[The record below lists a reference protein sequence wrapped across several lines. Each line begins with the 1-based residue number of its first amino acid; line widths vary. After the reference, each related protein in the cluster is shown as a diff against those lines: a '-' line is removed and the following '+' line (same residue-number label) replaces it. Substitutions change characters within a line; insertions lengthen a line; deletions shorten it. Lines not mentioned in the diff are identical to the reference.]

1 MVSGNRLRQLNE
13 TPDFSLS
20 LHYKLIHWYSVKEDW
35 VVSFTNT
42 GVAIMRGRFTAL
54 VFCGLLLLVDVLV
67 IAKQEKS
74 KSDRIAEMV
83 KGSLSKTHKKSTS
96 KKLDESDLRRTEI
109 EKMQKLVTKATKFT
123 KPIDSYAEQKA
134 KAMKIRAVAKSQKQG
149 LRRIG

>member
-20 LHYKLIHWYSVKEDW
+20 LHYTLIHWYSVKEDW
-35 VVSFTNT
+35 VVSYTNT

-54 VFCGLLLLVDVLV
+54 VLCGLLLLVDVLV
-67 IAKQEKS
+67 IAKREKS
-74 KSDRIAEMV
+74 KSDRIADMV
-83 KGSLSKTHKKSTS
+83 KGSLSKTRKKSTS
-96 KKLDESDLRRTEI
+96 KKLDESDLRRAEI

-123 KPIDSYAEQKA
+123 KEIDSYAEQKA
-134 KAMKIRAVAKSQKQG
+134 KAMKKRADAKSQKQG